1 MAVYGKQS
9 KLLKIYKMENK
20 NLVFKGIKYA
30 VGAIPI
36 MFIGPSVIHN
46 AFMNKQ
52 TNWHYLVLAI
62 GISLCVLAV
71 FLMYKGIQIII
82 KSMFDGDK

>member
-1 MAVYGKQS
+1 
-9 KLLKIYKMENK
+9 MENK
-20 NLVFKGIKYA
+20 DLLFKGIKYA

-46 AFMNKQ
+46 AFMNKH

-62 GISLCVLAV
+62 GIILCVLAV
-71 FLMYKGIQIII
+71 FLMYKGIQTMV
-82 KSMFDGDK
+82 KSLFDGNK

>member
-1 MAVYGKQS
+1 
-9 KLLKIYKMENK
+9 MENK
-20 NLVFKGIKYA
+20 ELLFKGIKYA

-46 AFMNKQ
+46 AFMNKH

-62 GISLCVLAV
+62 GIILCVLAV
-71 FLMYKGIQIII
+71 FLMYKGIQTMV
-82 KSMFDGDK
+82 KSLFDGNK

>member
-1 MAVYGKQS
+1 MSDS
-9 KLLKIYKMENK
+9 KELL
-20 NLVFKGIKYA
+20 FKGIKYA

-46 AFMNKQ
+46 AFMNKH

-62 GISLCVLAV
+62 GIILCVLAV
-71 FLMYKGIQIII
+71 FLMYKGIQTMV
-82 KSMFDGDK
+82 KSLFDGNK

>member
-1 MAVYGKQS
+1 
-9 KLLKIYKMENK
+9 MENK
-20 NLVFKGIKYA
+20 DLLFKGIKYA

-46 AFMNKQ
+46 AFMNKH

-62 GISLCVLAV
+62 GIILCVLAV
-71 FLMYKGIQIII
+71 FLMYKGIQIMV
-82 KSMFDGDK
+82 KSLFDGNK